1 MREILFKGKTKMQ
14 VRTYNCGKKDNE
26 WVYGHYYD
34 KVGLPIIRQFE
45 LDRADYVEYE
55 VDRETV
61 GQYTGL
67 KDKNGNRIF
76 EGDIVKFAFRYGPNR
91 EKSVNE
97 NLIVKW
103 SDEFLS
109 YEFSKSKW
117 DACFI
122 SGLKNDFEVIGN
134 IHDNKNLIGE

>member
-76 EGDIVKFAFRYGPNR
+76 EGDIVNFDEKEWGYKRIEEVLFDYSYLCLR
-91 EKSVNE
+91 E
-97 NLIVKW
+97 
-103 SDEFLS
+103 DD
-109 YEFSKSKW
+109 FSKF
-117 DACFI
+117 C
-122 SGLKNDFEVIGN
+122 EVIGN